1 MIKERGRNMYLFS
14 VNVMNLNTDK
24 EVTSS
29 SMIGDIADLKD
40 KGSVTEIMEKLGEIV
55 IEFNGEKG
63 QVV

>member
-1 MIKERGRNMYLFS
+1 MYLFE
-14 VNVMNLNTDK
+14 VRITNLNTDS
-24 EVTSS
+24 EVAQT

-40 KGSVTEIMEKLGEIV
+40 KGSVMEIMEKLGEIV

>member
-1 MIKERGRNMYLFS
+1 MYLFE
-14 VNVMNLNTDK
+14 VRITNLNTDR
-24 EVTSS
+24 EVAQT

-40 KGSVTEIMEKLGEIV
+40 KGSVMEIMEKLGEIV

>member
-1 MIKERGRNMYLFS
+1 MYLFS

-24 EVTSS
+24 EVASS

-40 KGSVTEIMEKLGEIV
+40 KGSVMEIMEKLGEIV